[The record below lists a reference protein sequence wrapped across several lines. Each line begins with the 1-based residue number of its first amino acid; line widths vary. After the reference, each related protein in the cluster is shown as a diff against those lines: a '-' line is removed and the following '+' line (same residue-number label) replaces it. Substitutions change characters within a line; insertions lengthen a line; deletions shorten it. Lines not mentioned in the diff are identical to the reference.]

1 MVWAQIALFS
11 LASGFCLLSINR
23 LEVPKTRWVWRMV
36 FLITVS
42 ITASCL
48 VGIQQAP
55 GDDVSSR
62 IENIK
67 SLIPL
72 FVVFGAEAV
81 LISIII
87 EKHISKGNIYK
98 FIAVY
103 FISLF
108 LTVFMTTLVLVSIW
122 PGS

>member
-1 MVWAQIALFS
+1 
-11 LASGFCLLSINR
+11 
-23 LEVPKTRWVWRMV
+23 MV
-36 FLITVS
+36 FLIIVS
-42 ITASCL
+42 IAASCL
-48 VGIQQAP
+48 VGIQQVP
-55 GDDVSSR
+55 GDDASSK

-72 FVVFGAEAV
+72 FFLFGAEAV

-87 EKHISKGNIYK
+87 EKHISKGNFYK
-98 FIAVY
+98 FMAAY